1 MSNSIQLQIVTG
13 MSGSGKTIAL
23 HTLEDMGYYCIDN
36 LPVSILEAV
45 ALHLTGEPEAIFN
58 KTAVGVDARSQSSQI
73 PRLPELVQNMRNQ
86 GLNCNVLFL
95 DAQNETLIKRFSET
109 RRKHPLT
116 DGERSLDEAIQHERL
131 LLQPISTMAD
141 LRIDTSHTNLHELRD
156 LIHSRVHGGAQ
167 TRVSLLFESFGFKH
181 GVPRDADFVFDVR
194 CLPNPH
200 WQSALRPHTGLDQP
214 VAEFLDS
221 HADTRDMLRDLIAF
235 FERWIPTFEA
245 DGRSYLTVAIGC
257 TGGQHR
263 SVYLVDHL
271 TRHFKAMGMQV
282 MSRHR
287 EFS

>member
-1 MSNSIQLQIVTG
+1 MSNSIKLQIITG
-13 MSGSGKTIAL
+13 MSGSGKSIAL

-45 ALHLTGEPEAIFN
+45 ALHLTDTPEAIFC

-73 PRLPELVQNMRNQ
+73 PLLPELVRNMRRK
-86 GLNCNVLFL
+86 GLDVNVLFL
-95 DAQNETLIKRFSET
+95 DAQIGTLIKRFSET

-116 DGERSLDEAIQHERL
+116 DGARSLDEAIQHERL
-131 LLQPISTMAD
+131 LLEPLSTSAD
-141 LRIDTSHTNLHELRD
+141 LRIDTSHTNMHELRD
-156 LIHSRVHGGAQ
+156 LIRSRVGDYTA
-167 TRVSLLFESFGFKH
+167 RASILFESFGFKH

-200 WQSALRPHTGLDQP
+200 WQAALRHQTGLDQG
-214 VAEFLDS
+214 VADFLDG
-221 HADTRDMLRDLIAF
+221 HASTRDMAQDLIRF
-235 FERWIPTFEA
+235 FDRWIPTFEA

-263 SVYLVDHL
+263 SVYLVDRL
-271 TRHFKAMGMQV
+271 SRHFKEQGMQV

-287 EFS
+287 ELS